1 MTKFQEL
8 KRELN
13 LLEGVFG
20 PQHEKFRVAA
30 NGLDEVT
37 CRFIGSN
44 GQQHI
49 IHCNIFVRSVL

>member
-13 LLEGVFG
+13 DLERIFG
-20 PQHEKFRVAA
+20 PQHETFRVAA

-37 CRFIGSN
+37 CRFFVPN
-44 GQQHI
+44 GQHHVIQ
-49 IHCNIFVRSVL
+49 CNIFVRRS